1 MKPLVTL
8 CLVALP
14 LLIGTSATAALR
26 FFPDRTSFAVANPN
40 LTLEDFE
47 TAVAPAGP
55 FGNGLNISEPLD
67 STTNNRV
74 FHPGDLVDGIRFSTT
89 AEGGFDLVLYPPT
102 VTFATFP
109 SQMLGTPGSP
119 YNLVIDF
126 TAGNVF
132 AVGMGVFSLP
142 DLNAEVL
149 VDIFGAS
156 GLLGHTRIT
165 SSARGGFFGVVSDGE
180 AITRLVVNDTSIAWA
195 VDNIAFGAAPSLF
208 DHIACYEVAADKP
221 SKAKD
226 ASKPED
232 ETVTLVNP
240 FEAGTQVHVGKLK
253 LLCVPTRVVHDVDQ
267 RLPR

>member
-1 MKPLVTL
+1 MKPLVIL

-14 LLIGTSATAALR
+14 LLTGTPATAALR

-47 TAVAPAGP
+47 TAVAPPGP

-67 STTNNRV
+67 STTNNGV

-109 SQMLGTPGSP
+109 SQVLGTPGRP

-132 AVGMGVFSLP
+132 AVGMDVFSLP
-142 DLNAEVL
+142 NLNAEVL

-165 SSARGGFFGVVSDGE
+165 SSLVGGFSASCRTGTRSPTSWSMTPVLRGQWTISHSVPRHLFL
-180 AITRLVVNDTSIAWA
+180 ITSPVMRSPWTSTPRQKART
-195 VDNIAFGAAPSLF
+195 SRRT
-208 DHIACYEVAADKP
+208 KP
-221 SKAKD
+221 
-226 ASKPED
+226 
-232 ETVTLVNP
+232 
-240 FEAGTQVHVGKLK
+240 
-253 LLCVPTRVVHDVDQ
+253 
-267 RLPR
+267 